1 VSASETDKSTFTATI
16 SSPMPLPPRDNLNP
30 INGELYTAKE
40 FSEIKSKYPI
50 AVVIENHVDARP
62 QSGYNSADLVFET
75 LAEGGITRTLAI
87 FWGKDCPEMGPI
99 RSARQY
105 FLEWLVPFDPVF
117 MFIGYAYSDS
127 GDLRVDSGAN
137 MVSYGIK
144 RLDTAG
150 SFWRSNQRA
159 APHNAYSSS
168 ATLYQKADALG
179 FTGSP
184 NEIESWKFK
193 KDAPIDSRGTQTIA
207 NIIFMER
214 LHNAGRYDVKWV
226 YDRERN
232 VYLRSNGN
240 TPYTDANTGA
250 QVYAKNVIIQRVEMI
265 STFDFAAHIIIT
277 TIGSGDAVVLRDG
290 QVINGTW
297 EKETLY
303 TRTRYLDAGGNEI
316 ELNRGN
322 TWVEGVP
329 IDQGSVQIDN

>member
-1 VSASETDKSTFTATI
+1 MKKMQLDSSLINKSATDIFKSSNAKTGTVKPSKPSKPKNLLNNFFSKYRNLPAGKKILVTIIYCVAIVAIGGGATYLVIIYSESGPDLKIPSQVSASETDKSTFTATI

-150 SFWRSNQRA
+150 SFWR
-159 APHNAYSSS
+159 
-168 ATLYQKADALG
+168 
-179 FTGSP
+179 
-184 NEIESWKFK
+184 
-193 KDAPIDSRGTQTIA
+193 
-207 NIIFMER
+207 
-214 LHNAGRYDVKWV
+214 
-226 YDRERN
+226 
-232 VYLRSNGN
+232 
-240 TPYTDANTGA
+240 
-250 QVYAKNVIIQRVEMI
+250 
-265 STFDFAAHIIIT
+265 
-277 TIGSGDAVVLRDG
+277 
-290 QVINGTW
+290 
-297 EKETLY
+297 
-303 TRTRYLDAGGNEI
+303 
-316 ELNRGN
+316 
-322 TWVEGVP
+322 
-329 IDQGSVQIDN
+329 